1 MSSPESAPFKTYKQ
15 ATSELHA
22 LLDKHGQSR
31 EDLRFDWFLSMSKGG
46 SISLVD
52 LIKSQDRAHARAVLA
67 WRDRTTPLGFP
78 WPDDQIDA
86 LFTPSPDL
94 QKRIASSQGNP
105 AEARRIPRR
114 SLPCTWIGISDPP
127 LQRKLLRLPVEE
139 IGVSP
144 TRYFPHPNITLL
156 GMSAY
161 SINASAVKIML
172 KNCSPPASRL
182 VTLPEHLKKVTA
194 DHWLVE
200 STLLHRVAQ
209 QLASLSAQ
217 SQDPDEQGR
226 WSGAIATMDLMIRHD
241 PGALMA
247 RNRAGHLPEE
257 MAPLSDVG
265 AWLEA
270 RRQHI
275 QSKARHTS
283 LSRLAGDKRS
293 PPRPASTPRI

>member
-1 MSSPESAPFKTYKQ
+1 MSLPESAPFKTYKQ
-15 ATSELHA
+15 AISELHA
-22 LLDKHGQSR
+22 LLDKPGQSR

-67 WRDRTTPLGFP
+67 WRDRAAPLGFP
-78 WPDDQIDA
+78 WPDDQLDA

-94 QKRIASSQGNP
+94 QKRIASSKGNP

-114 SLPCTWIGISDPP
+114 SLPCAWIGISDLP
-127 LQRKLLRLPVEE
+127 LQRKLLRLLVEE

-161 SINASAVKIML
+161 SVNASAVKIML

-194 DHWLVE
+194 DHWLVG
-200 STLLHRVAQ
+200 STLLHRVVN

-217 SQDPDEQGR
+217 SQDTDTQEQ
-226 WSGAIATMDLMIRHD
+226 WHGALATLDLMVRHD
-241 PGALMA
+241 PGALLA
-247 RNRAGHLPEE
+247 RNHSGQLPEE

-275 QSKARHTS
+275 QSKDRHAS